1 MNQEQLTSLVERIAN
16 NTATN
21 EDISVYNAWCNARQD
36 QELELND
43 LSDIEAQTFREIQRR
58 TGQSTRKWILIRRIA
73 AAAAVT
79 GILAG
84 SLYLYKHVNRP
95 VAPAP
100 IAAVTTDHHISA
112 GKNTATL
119 TLANGKKI
127 VLADS
132 QDGKLTNQ
140 AGSEVTKTTDGT
152 LEYHPVATGAAIDIQ
167 YNKLSTARGEQYQ
180 ITLPDGTKVW
190 LNAATTLTF
199 PTSFANLPARKVDVT
214 GEAYFEV
221 APDAAHPFIVR
232 TTQQEVKVLGTSF
245 NINNYAD
252 EPLAKTTL
260 IQGAIKINNEK
271 TLTPGQQAIST
282 KDGTIKITTVATEAT
297 IAWKNGYFE
306 FNDENIYE
314 IMRKVSRWYNVEVIY
329 EGDIPTNAME
339 GTISRFENVSKVL
352 NTIQKTGLLRF
363 RITQKK
369 IYVSKY

>member
-1 MNQEQLTSLVERIAN
+1 MNQEQLTAIIERIAN
-16 NTATN
+16 NTATD
-21 EDISVYNAWCNARQD
+21 EDISVYSAWCDAQ
-36 QELELND
+36 QEQAQELND
-43 LSDIEAQTFREIQRR
+43 LSDIEAFTFRQIQRR
-58 TGQSTRKWILIRRIA
+58 TGLSTRKWMMIRRIA

-84 SLYLYKHVNRP
+84 SLYIYKYANHRVT
-95 VAPAP
+95 PAP
-100 IAAVTTDHHISA
+100 IAAVTTDHPITA

-119 TLANGKKI
+119 TLANGKTI

-132 QDGKLTNQ
+132 HDGKLTNQ
-140 AGSEVTKTTDGT
+140 AGSEITKTTDGS

-199 PTSFANLPARKVDVT
+199 PTSFANLPSRKVDVT

-221 APDAAHPFIVR
+221 TPDAAHPFIVR

-260 IQGAIKINNEK
+260 IQGAIKINNGK
-271 TLTPGQQAIST
+271 TLTPGQQAISA
-282 KDGTIKITTVATEAT
+282 KDGAMKIANVATEAT

-306 FNDENIYE
+306 FNDEDIYE

-329 EGDIPTNAME
+329 EGDIPMNAME
-339 GTISRFENVSKVL
+339 GTISRFEDVTKVL

-363 RITQKK
+363 RIAQKK